1 VTKFLILFVLAVFTT
16 GAAAVLPVVLPAM
29 AAMPHAAETAL
40 APRLGVPADWQYPDG
55 LPERFRNHC
64 STEFFT
70 GRAYC
75 ADHCGSGYQ
84 FFYCSEGSFGCCH
97 LGRGYCDFH
106 GLMRCSP

>member
-1 VTKFLILFVLAVFTT
+1 MTRALALLGLICLATGPA
-16 GAAAVLPVVLPAM
+16 GAAAMRTILPESRPVVF
-29 AAMPHAAETAL
+29 
-40 APRLGVPADWQYPDG
+40 ADWQYPDR

-64 STEFFT
+64 STEYFT
-70 GRAYC
+70 GRQYC

-106 GLMRCSP
+106 GLLRCSP

>member
-1 VTKFLILFVLAVFTT
+1 MIRILIVVGLLAAGRV
-16 GAAAVLPVVLPAM
+16 AV
-29 AAMPHAAETAL
+29 AAMPQ
-40 APRLGVPADWQYPDG
+40 APPPARFTVLADWHYPDS

-64 STEFFT
+64 SSEFFT

-106 GLMRCSP
+106 GILRCSP